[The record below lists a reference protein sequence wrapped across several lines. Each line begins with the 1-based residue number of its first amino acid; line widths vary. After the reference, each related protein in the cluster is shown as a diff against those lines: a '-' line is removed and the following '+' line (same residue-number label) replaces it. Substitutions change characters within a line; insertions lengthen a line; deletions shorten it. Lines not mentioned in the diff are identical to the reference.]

1 MKNRRG
7 VTKALLGAVYP
18 ILNVATL
25 TNVATG
31 GLHHGQ
37 APQKTLLPYAV
48 LQAPGSA
55 PDLQTMGNPGER
67 VRFQVRAVSNKPD
80 YAEALQIVELAI
92 QLLDGEQPTIA
103 NHQVVRLWWESTV
116 TYPDPEMV
124 NGIPVFNAVSQ
135 WCALVDQTS

>member
-7 VTKALLGAVYP
+7 VTKALLGAVYQV
-18 ILNVATL
+18 LNVSTL
-25 TNVATG
+25 TDVATG

-48 LQAPGSA
+48 LQAPGSS

-67 VRFQVRAVSNKPD
+67 VRFQLRAVSSKPD
-80 YAEALQIVELAI
+80 YGEALLIVEKAQ
-92 QLLDGEQPTIA
+92 QLLDGEQPAIT
-103 NHQVVRLWWESTV
+103 NHQVLRIWWESTV

-124 NGIPVFNAVSQ
+124 NGVPAFNAVAQ
-135 WCALVDQTS
+135 WCALVDQVS